1 MDMSTSLDR
10 PSLQGIWL
18 PLITPFTD
26 GALDE
31 AALGA
36 LARHYTQAPID
47 GFILAATTGE
57 ALTLDDGELDQRAFL
72 DLTGL
77 RLAAQVSLRA

>member
-1 MDMSTSLDR
+1 MDMSTPLDR

-26 GALDE
+26 GTLDE

-36 LARHYTQAPID
+36 LARHYLRASID
-47 GFILAATTGE
+47 GFILAATTGRSPGS
-57 ALTLDDGELDQRAFL
+57 A
-72 DLTGL
+72 TGP
-77 RLAAQVSLRA
+77 SPP